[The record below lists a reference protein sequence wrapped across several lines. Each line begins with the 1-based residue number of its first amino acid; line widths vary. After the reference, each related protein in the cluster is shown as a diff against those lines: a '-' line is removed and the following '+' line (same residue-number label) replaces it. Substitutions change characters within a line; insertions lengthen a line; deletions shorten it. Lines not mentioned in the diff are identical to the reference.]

1 METLSRGWKDGTLCR
16 IFLNVVIGVGLYIG
30 ITAQVT
36 KRIRTHM
43 IRRINEEVRTLVDEI
58 QTETENHIELLNSKV
73 QAYKILV
80 QKTDSLEET
89 LRSILRKVEELPN
102 RVVEKVSIDLE
113 TPSDIIK
120 EFESEPELE
129 VRSEETVFTPN
140 EANWEEIPKS
150 TEAAFRDE
158 YLTLIREKQKELKK
172 LQDPLEDKRTALTSK
187 AGTGV
192 GHLYKQNLPEE
203 IPSTSGR
210 KPSIKTSARIGNIET
225 QGFSESDSGTIGIL
239 KNFGKKIKDALGW
252 KDPEELLASPSPTR
266 PPQPIYNPS
275 STFDISLDGDPFKE
289 GSSLS
294 SEAGGTGSLK
304 FQSGYKAGSGSEDY
318 TTPSNAKIRDN
329 KIPIEQDFG
338 RLLERKIS
346 GREPQKPDTAKIS
359 PEAILKELP
368 GGTTKIEKVVFLLKK
383 GYSHADISEA
393 LDLATGEVD
402 IIERFRLERNRRV

>member
-1 METLSRGWKDGTLCR
+1 MELFAVF
-16 IFLNVVIGVGLYIG
+16 FLNIVLGVGLYIG

-58 QTETENHIELLNSKV
+58 QTEAENHIELLNSKV

-102 RVVEKVSIDLE
+102 RVVEKVTIDPVE
-113 TPSDIIK
+113 KAGAST
-120 EFESEPELE
+120 EFESEPEPE
-129 VRSEETVFTPN
+129 IHSEEIVSSSN
-140 EANWEEIPKS
+140 KVDWEEIPKS
-150 TEAAFRDE
+150 AEAAFRDE

-172 LQDPLEDKRTALTSK
+172 SQDPLEEKRSVLTSK

-203 IPSTSGR
+203 VPATSDK
-210 KPSIKTSARIGNIET
+210 KPGTKTTRLENLGTGALSD
-225 QGFSESDSGTIGIL
+225 QDSGTIGTL

-266 PPQPIYNPS
+266 PTQPIYNPS

-289 GSSLS
+289 GSSLP
-294 SEAGGTGSLK
+294 SELGGTGSLK
-304 FQSGYKAGSGSEDY
+304 FQSGYKTGFGSMDAG
-318 TTPSNAKIRDN
+318 TPSNVKIRNN
-329 KIPIEQDFG
+329 KIPVEQDFG
-338 RLLERKIS
+338 KLLERKIS
-346 GREPQKPDTAKIS
+346 GREPQKPDIAKIS
-359 PEAILKELP
+359 PEAILKDLP
-368 GGTTKIEKVVFLLKK
+368 GETTKIEKVVFLLKK

>member
-1 METLSRGWKDGTLCR
+1 MELFAVF
-16 IFLNVVIGVGLYIG
+16 FLNIVLGVGLYIG

-58 QTETENHIELLNSKV
+58 QTEAENHIELLNSKV

-89 LRSILRKVEELPN
+89 LRSILRKVEDLPN
-102 RVVEKVSIDLE
+102 RVVEKVSIDFE
-113 TPSDIIK
+113 THTDSIT

-129 VRSEETVFTPN
+129 IHSEETVSAPN
-140 EANWEEIPKS
+140 KVDWEEMPKS
-150 TEAAFRDE
+150 AEAAFRDE

-172 LQDPLEDKRTALTSK
+172 SQDPLEDKRTVLTSK

-192 GHLYKQNLPEE
+192 GHLYKQNLPEGVPV
-203 IPSTSGR
+203 ISGKKSATDTSTR
-210 KPSIKTSARIGNIET
+210 VGNLET
-225 QGFSESDSGTIGIL
+225 DDLSEPDSGTIGIL

-266 PPQPIYNPS
+266 PTQPIYNPS

-289 GSSLS
+289 GSSLP
-294 SEAGGTGSLK
+294 SELGGTGSLK
-304 FQSGYKAGSGSEDY
+304 FQSGYKAGFGSEDSGA
-318 TTPSNAKIRDN
+318 PSNTRIRDN
-329 KIPIEQDFG
+329 KIPVEQDFG

-346 GREPQKPDTAKIS
+346 GREPQKPDVAKIS
-359 PEAILKELP
+359 PEAILKDLP
-368 GGTTKIEKVVFLLKK
+368 VGTTKIEKVVFLLKK